1 MGGEERRGDR
11 RRGEEEWGMHACRGS
26 CEERGSSVE
35 SSVVIKQ
42 LANCDACVW
51 LVAERMTGLITRDV
65 LQHKVTIS

>member
-1 MGGEERRGDR
+1 MREAEGS
-11 RRGEEEWGMHACRGS
+11 RGE
-26 CEERGSSVE
+26 E